1 MEMGL
6 IVDDRDYGPDDEY
19 ILELTPIG
27 WKLYEIFKPLI
38 QKIDLSFSDNRNGL
52 PSWRMNLNPQEF
64 NKSIW
69 DFIKNDKNKREI
81 VQEVFLNVHA
91 VYQMLNYLYR
101 IERKKVIPKSDI
113 YQGFFNAPFIKM
125 YCDQNGI
132 DIATEEGARH
142 RCPFLLNVLE
152 SIGILEQTRNEI
164 TLKKFLICRQTMQL
178 QPKESEGTILNR
190 VKMISDY
197 LSGKIKEIDPSEE
210 SLLKEVFGQSFL
222 TDKFY
227 LDIYETFTQRG
238 DENAK

>member
-1 MEMGL
+1 
-6 IVDDRDYGPDDEY
+6 
-19 ILELTPIG
+19 
-27 WKLYEIFKPLI
+27 
-38 QKIDLSFSDNRNGL
+38 
-52 PSWRMNLNPQEF
+52 
-64 NKSIW
+64 
-69 DFIKNDKNKREI
+69 
-81 VQEVFLNVHA
+81 
-91 VYQMLNYLYR
+91 
-101 IERKKVIPKSDI
+101 
-113 YQGFFNAPFIKM
+113 M

-178 QPKESEGTILNR
+178 QPKESKGTILNR

>member
-1 MEMGL
+1 MQNCVCL
-6 IVDDRDYGPDDEY
+6 NAK
-19 ILELTPIG
+19 
-27 WKLYEIFKPLI
+27 WLYLYT
-38 QKIDLSFSDNRNGL
+38 NN
-52 PSWRMNLNPQEF
+52 
-64 NKSIW
+64 
-69 DFIKNDKNKREI
+69 KNKREI